1 MAVSNSRGEW
11 ELGEE
16 KERIYMS
23 PLYILSGIAIMAGM
37 TYLIRVS
44 PMVIFRKKIEN
55 NRIKSFLYYIP
66 YTVLAAMTFPAI
78 FSSTQSQIGAIA
90 GCVVAVLLAYFKRGL
105 LVVALGAAGTVFL
118 VSMLGV

>member
-1 MAVSNSRGEW
+1 
-11 ELGEE
+11 
-16 KERIYMS
+16 MS
-23 PLYILSGIAIMAGM
+23 PLYIVCGIAIMAGM
-37 TYLIRVS
+37 TYIIRVT

-78 FSSTQSQIGAIA
+78 FSSTQSELGAIA
-90 GCVVAVLLAYFKRGL
+90 GCITAVLLAYFKRGL
-105 LVVALGAAGTVFL
+105 LVVALGAAAAVFV